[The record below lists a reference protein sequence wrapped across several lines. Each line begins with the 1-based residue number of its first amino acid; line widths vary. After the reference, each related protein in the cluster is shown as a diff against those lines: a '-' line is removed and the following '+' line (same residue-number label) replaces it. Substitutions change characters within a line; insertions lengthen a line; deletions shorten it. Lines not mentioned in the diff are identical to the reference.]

1 MSRRLHAASAA
12 ALALLLA
19 AAPASAN
26 EKVVGVDAG
35 SCATSL
41 IGTPLTVPKYSAETQ
56 RRLDEDIAIAAAAL
70 RIAPDREDSH
80 IWYGR
85 RLDYAGR
92 ICDSVDAFTVG
103 LKRFP
108 DSYKLYRFRARD
120 LTRARRFKE
129 ALADYE
135 KALELMGDTPDSF
148 EPDGLPN
155 PIGLTI
161 STYRGNIVYY
171 HAQTSFATGDYPT
184 VIAGMAKSLELAA
197 DFARDDM
204 RVPTAYWTYLAYR
217 KMGQHDKARAVIDAI
232 EPGLKLIENFTYY
245 QAVQIMQGRLDP
257 ADVAGT
263 GDSTIKFAIAMERRF
278 SGDESG
284 AVALLTEIVRENPQG
299 HWPAEAELA
308 QPHRR
313 EASGA
318 GGRAA
323 AAARFPVR
331 ERLSGAKPTN
341 ASIGT
346 LTR

>member
-1 MSRRLHAASAA
+1 MSPATTACRSG
-12 ALALLLA
+12 LALVLLLM
-19 AAPASAN
+19 AAPASA
-26 EKVVGVDAG
+26 VVPGADAG
-35 SCATSL
+35 NCATSL
-41 IGTPLTVPKYSAETQ
+41 IGTALTIPKFSPATQ
-56 RRLDEDIAIAAAAL
+56 KMLDEDIAIAEAAL

-92 ICDSVDAFTVG
+92 ICEAVDAFSAG
-103 LKRFP
+103 IKQFP

-135 KALELMGDTPDSF
+135 KALELMGDSPDTF
-148 EPDGLPN
+148 EPDGMPN

-184 VIAGMAKSLELAA
+184 MVAGMAKSLELSA

-217 KMGQHDKARAVIDAI
+217 KMGQHEKARAAIDAI

-257 ADVAGT
+257 AEVKDT
-263 GDSTIKFAIAMERRF
+263 RDSTIKFAIAMERRF
-278 SGDESG
+278 AGDEKG
-284 AVALLTEIVRENPQG
+284 AKALLSQIVQENPQG
-299 HWPAEAELA
+299 HWPSEAELA
-308 QPHRR
+308 QPDRR
-313 EASGA
+313 DY
-318 GGRAA
+318 
-323 AAARFPVR
+323 
-331 ERLSGAKPTN
+331 
-341 ASIGT
+341 
-346 LTR
+346 

>member
-1 MSRRLHAASAA
+1 MSPRLATGGASF
-12 ALALLLA
+12 ALAMLLM

-26 EKVVGVDAG
+26 QQVPSADAG
-35 SCATSL
+35 NCATSL
-41 IGTPLTVPKYSAETQ
+41 IGTPLTIPKYSAATQ
-56 RRLDEDIAIAAAAL
+56 KMLDEDIAIAAAAL

-92 ICDSVDAFTVG
+92 ICDAIDAFSTG
-103 LKRFP
+103 IERFP
-108 DSYKLYRFRARD
+108 GSYKLYRFRARD

-148 EPDGLPN
+148 EPDGMPN

-184 VIAGMAKSLELAA
+184 VVAGMAKALELSA

-217 KMGQHDKARAVIDAI
+217 KMGEHAKARAAIDAI
-232 EPGLKLIENFTYY
+232 EPELKLIENFTYY

-257 ADVAGT
+257 AIVKDT
-263 GDSTIKFAIAMERRF
+263 RDSTIRFAIAMERRF
-278 SGDESG
+278 AGDENG
-284 AVALLTEIVRENPQG
+284 AKALLAEIVRENPQG
-299 HWPAEAELA
+299 HWPSEAELA
-308 QPHRR
+308 QPDRK
-313 EASGA
+313 A
-318 GGRAA
+318 
-323 AAARFPVR
+323 
-331 ERLSGAKPTN
+331 N
-341 ASIGT
+341 
-346 LTR
+346 

>member
-1 MSRRLHAASAA
+1 MSPAIVAGRSGL
-12 ALALLLA
+12 ALALLLM
-19 AAPASAN
+19 AAPASA
-26 EKVVGVDAG
+26 VVPGADAG
-35 SCATSL
+35 NCATSL
-41 IGTPLTVPKYSAETQ
+41 IGTALTIPKFSPATQ
-56 RRLDEDIAIAAAAL
+56 KMLDEDIAIAEAAL

-92 ICDSVDAFTVG
+92 ICDAVDAFSAG
-103 LKRFP
+103 IKKFP

-135 KALELMGDTPDSF
+135 KALELMGDTPDTF
-148 EPDGLPN
+148 EPDGMPN

-184 VIAGMAKSLELAA
+184 MVAGMAKSLELSA

-217 KMGQHDKARAVIDAI
+217 KMGQHEKARAAIDAI
-232 EPGLKLIENFTYY
+232 ESGLKLIENFTYY

-257 ADVAGT
+257 AEVKDT
-263 GDSTIKFAIAMERRF
+263 RDSTIKFAIAMERRF
-278 SGDESG
+278 AGDEKG
-284 AVALLTEIVRENPQG
+284 AKALLSQIVQENPQG
-299 HWPAEAELA
+299 HWPSEAELA
-308 QPHRR
+308 QPDRR
-313 EASGA
+313 DY
-318 GGRAA
+318 
-323 AAARFPVR
+323 
-331 ERLSGAKPTN
+331 
-341 ASIGT
+341 
-346 LTR
+346 

>member
-1 MSRRLHAASAA
+1 MILRMSTLT
-12 ALALLLA
+12 LALLLA

-26 EKVVGVDAG
+26 VPGADAG
-35 SCATSL
+35 NCATSL
-41 IGTPLTVPKYSAETQ
+41 IGTPLTIPKYSAATQ
-56 RRLDEDIAIAAAAL
+56 KMLDEDIAIAEAAL

-92 ICDSVDAFTVG
+92 ICDAVDAFSAG
-103 LKRFP
+103 IAKFP

-120 LTRARRFKE
+120 LTRARKFQE

-148 EPDGLPN
+148 EPDGMPN

-184 VIAGMAKSLELAA
+184 MVTGMAKSLELSA

-217 KMGQHDKARAVIDAI
+217 KMGGHDKARAAIDAI
-232 EPGLKLIENFTYY
+232 EPGLKLIENFAYY
-245 QAVQIMQGRLDP
+245 QAVQIMQGRIDP
-257 ADVAGT
+257 ASVQDT
-263 GDSTIKFAIAMERRF
+263 RDSTIKFAIAMERRF
-278 SGDESG
+278 AGDEKG
-284 AVALLTEIVRENPQG
+284 AQALLTEIVRENPQG
-299 HWPAEAELA
+299 HWPSEAELA
-308 QPHRR
+308 EPNRKAH
-313 EASGA
+313 
-318 GGRAA
+318 
-323 AAARFPVR
+323 
-331 ERLSGAKPTN
+331 
-341 ASIGT
+341 
-346 LTR
+346 

>member
-1 MSRRLHAASAA
+1 MTLRISALT
-12 ALALLLA
+12 LALLLA

-26 EKVVGVDAG
+26 VPGADAG
-35 SCATSL
+35 NCATSL
-41 IGTPLTVPKYSAETQ
+41 IGTPLTIPKYSAATQ
-56 RRLDEDIAIAAAAL
+56 KMLDEDIAIAEAAL

-92 ICDSVDAFTVG
+92 ICDAVDAFSAG
-103 LKRFP
+103 IKQFP

-120 LTRARRFKE
+120 LTRARKFKE

-135 KALELMGDTPDSF
+135 RALELMSDTPDSF
-148 EPDGLPN
+148 EPDGMPN

-184 VIAGMAKSLELAA
+184 MVTGMAKSLELSA

-217 KMGQHDKARAVIDAI
+217 KMGEHDKARAAIDAI

-257 ADVAGT
+257 AAVKDT
-263 GDSTIKFAIAMERRF
+263 RDSTIKFAIAMERRF
-278 SGDESG
+278 AGDETG
-284 AVALLTEIVRENPQG
+284 AKSLLTEIIRENPQG
-299 HWPAEAELA
+299 HWPSEAELA
-308 QPHRR
+308 LPSRKPH
-313 EASGA
+313 
-318 GGRAA
+318 
-323 AAARFPVR
+323 
-331 ERLSGAKPTN
+331 
-341 ASIGT
+341 
-346 LTR
+346 

>member
-1 MSRRLHAASAA
+1 MSLRMSALS
-12 ALALLLA
+12 LALLLA

-26 EKVVGVDAG
+26 VPGADAG
-35 SCATSL
+35 NCATSL
-41 IGTPLTVPKYSAETQ
+41 IGTPLTIPQYSAATQ
-56 RRLDEDIAIAAAAL
+56 KMLDEDIAIAESAL

-92 ICDSVDAFTVG
+92 ICEAVDAFSVG
-103 LKRFP
+103 IEKFP
-108 DSYKLYRFRARD
+108 NSYKLFRFRARD

-135 KALELMGDTPDSF
+135 KALELMGDVPDSF
-148 EPDGLPN
+148 EPDGMPN

-184 VIAGMAKSLELAA
+184 TVSGMAKSLALAA

-204 RVPTAYWTYLAYR
+204 RVPTAYWTYIAYR
-217 KMGQHDKARAVIDAI
+217 KMGEHAKARAAIDAI

-257 ADVAGT
+257 AAFKDSR
-263 GDSTIKFAIAMERRF
+263 DSTIKFAIAMERRF
-278 SGDESG
+278 AGDEAG
-284 AVALLTEIVRENPQG
+284 AKAVLAEIVRENPQG
-299 HWPAEAELA
+299 HWPSEAELVEPYRKA
-308 QPHRR
+308 Y
-313 EASGA
+313 
-318 GGRAA
+318 
-323 AAARFPVR
+323 
-331 ERLSGAKPTN
+331 
-341 ASIGT
+341 
-346 LTR
+346 

>member
-1 MSRRLHAASAA
+1 MTMRPPVAASV
-12 ALALLLA
+12 ALALLLI
-19 AAPASAN
+19 AAPAAAK
-26 EKVVGVDAG
+26 EGAAG
-35 SCATSL
+35 AARCATSL
-41 IGTPLTVPKYSAETQ
+41 IGTALTVPKYPADTQ
-56 RRLDEDIAIAAAAL
+56 RRLDEDIAIAQAAL

-92 ICDSVDAFTVG
+92 ICDAVDAFTEG

-108 DSYKLYRFRARD
+108 DSYKLHRFRARD
-120 LTRARRFKE
+120 LTRARRFEE

-148 EPDGLPN
+148 EPDGMPN

-184 VIAGMAKSLELAA
+184 LIAGMAKSLELAA

-204 RVPTAYWTYLAYR
+204 RVPTAYWTYLGYR
-217 KMGQHDKARAVIDAI
+217 KMGQHDKARAAIDAI

-257 ADVAGT
+257 ADFADT
-263 GDSTIKFAIAMERRF
+263 RDSTIKFAIAMERRF
-278 SGDESG
+278 AGDEKG
-284 AVALLTEIVRENPQG
+284 AKALLTEIVRENPQG

-308 QPHRR
+308 QPDR
-313 EASGA
+313 
-318 GGRAA
+318 
-323 AAARFPVR
+323 
-331 ERLSGAKPTN
+331 KDY
-341 ASIGT
+341 
-346 LTR
+346 

>member
-1 MSRRLHAASAA
+1 MSPATTACRSG
-12 ALALLLA
+12 LALVLLLM
-19 AAPASAN
+19 AAPASA
-26 EKVVGVDAG
+26 VVPGADAG
-35 SCATSL
+35 NCATSL
-41 IGTPLTVPKYSAETQ
+41 IGTALTIPKFSPATQ
-56 RRLDEDIAIAAAAL
+56 KMLDEDIAIAEAAL

-92 ICDSVDAFTVG
+92 ICDAVDAFSAG
-103 LKRFP
+103 IKQFP

-135 KALELMGDTPDSF
+135 KALELMGDTPDTF
-148 EPDGLPN
+148 EPDGMPN

-184 VIAGMAKSLELAA
+184 MVAGMAKSLELSA

-217 KMGQHDKARAVIDAI
+217 KMGQHEKARAAIDAI

-257 ADVAGT
+257 AEVKDTRDG
-263 GDSTIKFAIAMERRF
+263 TIKFAIAMERRF
-278 SGDESG
+278 AGDEKG
-284 AVALLTEIVRENPQG
+284 AKALLSQIVQENPQG
-299 HWPAEAELA
+299 HWPSEAELA
-308 QPHRR
+308 QPDRR
-313 EASGA
+313 DY
-318 GGRAA
+318 
-323 AAARFPVR
+323 
-331 ERLSGAKPTN
+331 
-341 ASIGT
+341 
-346 LTR
+346 

>member
-1 MSRRLHAASAA
+1 MIVRISSFT
-12 ALALLLA
+12 LALLLA

-26 EKVVGVDAG
+26 VPGADAG
-35 SCATSL
+35 NCATSL
-41 IGTPLTVPKYSAETQ
+41 IGTPLTIPKYSAATQ
-56 RRLDEDIAIAAAAL
+56 KMLDEDIAIAEAAL

-92 ICDSVDAFTVG
+92 ICDAVEAFSAG
-103 LKRFP
+103 IKQFP

-120 LTRARRFKE
+120 LTRARKFRE

-148 EPDGLPN
+148 EPDGMPN

-184 VIAGMAKSLELAA
+184 MVTGMAKSLELSA

-217 KMGQHDKARAVIDAI
+217 KMGQHDKARAAIDAI

-257 ADVAGT
+257 ASVKDT
-263 GDSTIKFAIAMERRF
+263 RDSTIKFAIAMERRLA
-278 SGDESG
+278 GDENG
-284 AVALLTEIVRENPQG
+284 AKMLLAEIVRENPQG
-299 HWPAEAELA
+299 HWPSEAELA
-308 QPHRR
+308 NPDRKIR
-313 EASGA
+313 
-318 GGRAA
+318 
-323 AAARFPVR
+323 
-331 ERLSGAKPTN
+331 
-341 ASIGT
+341 
-346 LTR
+346 

>member
-1 MSRRLHAASAA
+1 MSRFLHSACAGAAF
-12 ALALLLA
+12 ALLLTT
-19 AAPASAN
+19 PASAK
-26 EKVVGVDAG
+26 EGLQGAAAG
-35 SCATSL
+35 NCATSL
-41 IGTPLTVPKYSAETQ
+41 IGTPLTVPKFSARTQ
-56 RRLDEDIAIAAAAL
+56 KILDEDIAIAEAAL

-92 ICDSVDAFTVG
+92 VCDAVDAFSAG
-103 LKRFP
+103 IAQFP
-108 DSYKLYRFRARD
+108 NSYKLYRFRARD

-184 VIAGMAKSLELAA
+184 LIAGMEKSLKLAA

-204 RVPTAYWTYLAYR
+204 RVPTAYWTYLGYR
-217 KMGQHDKARAVIDAI
+217 KMGQHEKARAAIEAI
-232 EPGLKLIENFTYY
+232 EPRLKLIENFTYY

-257 ADVAGT
+257 ADFADT
-263 GDSTIKFAIAMERRF
+263 KDSTIKFAIAMERRF
-278 SGDESG
+278 SGDKTG
-284 AVALLTEIVRENPQG
+284 AKALLTEIVRENPQG

-308 QPHRR
+308 QPDRR
-313 EASGA
+313 
-318 GGRAA
+318 
-323 AAARFPVR
+323 AR
-331 ERLSGAKPTN
+331 
-341 ASIGT
+341 
-346 LTR
+346 

>member
-1 MSRRLHAASAA
+1 MNPGIALLRSGLT
-12 ALALLLA
+12 LALLLA
-19 AAPASAN
+19 AAPASAH
-26 EKVVGVDAG
+26 VPGTDAG
-35 SCATSL
+35 NCATSL
-41 IGTPLTVPKYSAETQ
+41 IGTPLTIPKYSAATQ
-56 RRLDEDIAIAAAAL
+56 KMLDEDIAIAEAAL

-92 ICDSVDAFTVG
+92 ICDAVDAFSAG
-103 LKRFP
+103 IARFP
-108 DSYKLYRFRARD
+108 GSYKLYRFRARD
-120 LTRARRFKE
+120 LTRARRFGE

-148 EPDGLPN
+148 EPDGMPN

-184 VIAGMAKSLELAA
+184 MVAGMAKSLALSA

-217 KMGQHDKARAVIDAI
+217 KMGEHDKARAAIDAI
-232 EPGLKLIENFTYY
+232 EPGLKLIENFAYY

-257 ADVAGT
+257 AAVKDT
-263 GDSTIKFAIAMERRF
+263 RDSTIKFAIAMERRF
-278 SGDESG
+278 AGDENG
-284 AVALLTEIVRENPQG
+284 ARALLSEIVRENPQG

-308 QPHRR
+308 HPNRK
-313 EASGA
+313 AY
-318 GGRAA
+318 
-323 AAARFPVR
+323 
-331 ERLSGAKPTN
+331 
-341 ASIGT
+341 
-346 LTR
+346 